1 MRMRNLV
8 VGLLSVLALAGVF
21 WILPADGLS
30 AQTATATPV
39 NIGVPPIP
47 MTVSGVAQGAP
58 AGYSLLARIGAYE
71 SLPVTIKQDGRFDA
85 LKIAPPHSGFLGE
98 DVSFFLEGVE
108 ANERIPHVS
117 GTQPF
122 NLSLTFAEIPVAT
135 LTPTPIPVLPAIY
148 SGSIA
153 IAGLAVTPNMLL
165 VARVGPYQSP
175 PAAILDD
182 GDFINLVILTED
194 ESLIGLP
201 VEFFLNGEPSVPPAH
216 GVFVPGSRPDVN
228 LVFGS
233 VPPTETPVP
242 PTETPVPPTETPVPP
257 TATPVP
263 PTATP
268 VPPTATRVPPTA
280 TPVPPTATP
289 VPPTA
294 TPVPPTATPVPP
306 TATPV
311 PPAVVVV
318 EPTPQTEVP
327 GGSCSSVAGISRE
340 HAAGNLLML
349 FAPLVMLGGAK
360 YAHSRRRR
368 Q

>member
-8 VGLLSVLALAGVF
+8 VGLLSMLALAGVF

-30 AQTATATPV
+30 AQTPTATPV

-182 GDFINLVILTED
+182 GDFINLVILTDD

-216 GVFVPGSRPDVN
+216 GVFEPDTRPDVN

-268 VPPTATRVPPTA
+268 VPPTATQVPPTA

-306 TATPV
+306 TATPE

-360 YAHSRRRR
+360 YAHNRRRR

>member
-1 MRMRNLV
+1 M
-8 VGLLSVLALAGVF
+8 LALAGVF

-30 AQTATATPV
+30 AQTVTATPV

-58 AGYSLLARIGAYE
+58 AGYSLLARIGTYE

-85 LKIAPPHSGFLGE
+85 LKIAPPHSGFLGD

-122 NLSLTFAEIPVAT
+122 NLTLTFTEIPVAT

-216 GVFVPGSRPDVN
+216 GVFVPGSRPDVD

-233 VPPTETPVP
+233 VPPTETPVPPTETPVP

-268 VPPTATRVPPTA
+268 VPPTAT
-280 TPVPPTATP
+280 PVPPTATP

-306 TATPV
+306 TATPE

-318 EPTPQTEVP
+318 EPTPETEAPP
-327 GGSCSSVAGISRE
+327 GGSCSSVAGLSRE

-360 YAHSRRRR
+360 YARNRRRR